1 MLASVT
7 VRAPAKVNL
16 ALGVGPLRPDGY
28 HGLATVFH
36 AVGLYDD
43 LVATPLPEGSGLQ
56 LVVEGEGA
64 GLVPLDGSNLAARA
78 VQALVPHGASTDVSL
93 TIRKGIPVAGGMAG
107 GSADAAAALVASDAL
122 FDLGL
127 GRDRLLEIAATL
139 GSDVPF
145 ALHGGTAI
153 GSDRGTNLTTA
164 LVRGTYHWVFVLAEE
179 GLSTPLVYREFDR
192 LHEGVTPIGEPVVP
206 AALMAALRAGD
217 AVALGKAL
225 HNDLQRPAVTL
236 RPHLAQVLS
245 IGHEYGA
252 LGGVVSGS
260 GPTCAFLARD
270 DAHSVDLAVAFTA
283 SGVCR
288 TVRRATGPV
297 PGARV
302 VDQRV
307 DT

>member
-64 GLVPLDGSNLAARA
+64 GEVPLDGTNLAARA
-78 VQALVPHGASTDVSL
+78 VAALEVYGASPDISL

-107 GSADAAAALVASDAL
+107 GSADAAAALVATDAL

-127 GRDRLLEIAATL
+127 GKEHLLDIAATL

-153 GSDRGTNLTTA
+153 GSDTGTRLTTA
-164 LVRGTYHWVFVLAEE
+164 LVRGSYHWVFVLAEE

-192 LHEGVTPIGEPVVP
+192 LSAGRAVPEPVVP
-206 AALMAALRAGD
+206 DALMAALRAGD

-225 HNDLQRPAVTL
+225 HNDLQQPAVLL

-270 DAHSVDLAVAFTA
+270 DAHAVDLAVAFSA

-288 TVRRATGPV
+288 TVKRAIGPV

-302 VDQRV
+302 VDHRSEA
-307 DT
+307 

>member
-64 GLVPLDGSNLAARA
+64 GEVPLDGTNLAARA
-78 VQALVPHGASTDVSL
+78 VAALEVYGASPDISL

-107 GSADAAAALVASDAL
+107 GSADAAAALVATDAL

-127 GRDRLLEIAATL
+127 AKEHLLDIAATL

-153 GSDRGTNLTTA
+153 GSDTGTRLTTA
-164 LVRGTYHWVFVLAEE
+164 LVRGSYHWVFVLAEE

-192 LHEGVTPIGEPVVP
+192 LSAGRAVPEPVVP
-206 AALMAALRAGD
+206 DALMAALRAGD

-225 HNDLQRPAVTL
+225 HNDLQQPAVLL

-270 DAHSVDLAVAFTA
+270 DAHAVDLAVAFSA

-288 TVRRATGPV
+288 TVKRAIGPV

-302 VDQRV
+302 VDHRSGA
-307 DT
+307 

>member
-1 MLASVT
+1 VLASVT

-16 ALGVGPLRPDGY
+16 ALGVGPLRADGY

-43 LVATPLPEGSGLQ
+43 LVATPLPTGSGLQ

-64 GLVPLDGSNLAARA
+64 GQVPLDATNLAARA
-78 VQALVPHGASTDVSL
+78 VAALEPYGASSDVSL
-93 TIRKGIPVAGGMAG
+93 AIRKGIPVAGGMAG
-107 GSADAAAALVASDAL
+107 GSADAAAALVATDAL

-127 GRDRLLEIAATL
+127 GKDRLLEIAATL

-153 GSDRGTNLTTA
+153 GSDRGTSLTTA

-192 LHEGVTPIGEPVVP
+192 LHEGVTPMGEPTVP
-206 AALMAALRAGD
+206 DELMAALRAGD

-225 HNDLQRPAVTL
+225 HNDLQRPALAL

-245 IGHEYGA
+245 VGHEYGA
-252 LGGVVSGS
+252 IGGVVSGS

-270 DAHSVDLAVAFTA
+270 DTHAVDLAVAFTA

-288 TVRRATGPV
+288 TVKRATGPV

-307 DT
+307 DV

>member
-1 MLASVT
+1 

-64 GLVPLDGSNLAARA
+64 AEVPLDRSNLAARA
-78 VQALVPHGASTDVSL
+78 ATALEVYGASPDVSIA
-93 TIRKGIPVAGGMAG
+93 IRKGIPVAGGMAG
-107 GSADAAAALVASDAL
+107 GSADAAAALVAIDAL
-122 FDLGL
+122 FDLAL
-127 GRDRLLEIAATL
+127 GRDHLLDIAAAL

-153 GSDRGTNLTTA
+153 GSDTGTQLTTA

-179 GLSTPLVYREFDR
+179 GLPTPLVYREFDR
-192 LHEGVTPIGEPVVP
+192 LTAGAPLREPLVP
-206 AALMAALRAGD
+206 DELMAALRAGD

-225 HNDLQRPAVTL
+225 HNDLQRPAVRL

-252 LGGVVSGS
+252 LGGIVSGS

-270 DAHSVDLAVAFTA
+270 DEHAVDLAVAFTA

-288 TVRRATGPV
+288 TVKRAVGPV

-302 VDQRV
+302 VDQRAGA
-307 DT
+307 

>member
-16 ALGVGPLRPDGY
+16 ALGVGPVRPDGY
-28 HGLATVFH
+28 HGLATVFQ

-43 LVATPLPEGSGLQ
+43 LVATPLPAGSGLQ

-64 GLVPLDGSNLAARA
+64 GQVPLDATNLAARA
-78 VQALVPHGASTDVSL
+78 VAALEPYGASRDVSL

-107 GSADAAAALVASDAL
+107 GSADAAGALVAIDAL

-127 GRDRLLEIAATL
+127 GRDDLLDIAASL

-153 GSDRGTNLTTA
+153 GSDTGTRLTTA
-164 LVRGTYHWVFVLAEE
+164 LVRGTYHWVFVLADE

-192 LHEGVTPIGEPVVP
+192 LHAGTGAIPEPTVP
-206 AALMAALRAGD
+206 PELMTALRAGD
-217 AVALGKAL
+217 PVALGGWL
-225 HNDLQRPAVTL
+225 HNDLQRAALSL
-236 RPHLAQVLS
+236 RPQLAQVLG
-245 IGHEYGA
+245 IGAEYGA
-252 LGGVVSGS
+252 LGGIVSGS

-270 DAHSVDLAVAFTA
+270 DEHAVDLAVAFTA

-288 TVRRATGPV
+288 TVKRAIGPV

-302 VDQRV
+302 VDHRV
-307 DT
+307 ES

>member
-43 LVATPLPEGSGLQ
+43 LVATTLPEGSGLQ

-64 GLVPLDGSNLAARA
+64 GTVPLDDTNLAARA
-78 VQALVPHGASTDVSL
+78 VQALVPYGASTDISL

-107 GSADAAAALVASDAL
+107 GSADAAASLVAIDAL

-127 GRDRLLEIAATL
+127 GKDRLLDIGATL

-192 LHEGVTPIGEPVVP
+192 LHEGVTPIGEPTVP
-206 AALMAALRAGD
+206 DELMAALRAGD
-217 AVALGKAL
+217 AVALGKSL

-307 DT
+307 DA

>member
-1 MLASVT
+1 VLSSVT

-16 ALGVGPLRPDGY
+16 ALGVGPLREDGF

-43 LVATPLPEGSGLQ
+43 LVATPLPEGSGVQ
-56 LVVEGEGA
+56 VVVEGEGA
-64 GLVPLDGSNLAARA
+64 AEVPLDRTNLVWRA
-78 VQALVPHGASTDVSL
+78 LELLEPYGASPDVSM

-107 GSADAAAALVASDAL
+107 GSADAAAALVALDAL

-127 GRDRLLEIAATL
+127 SRETLTALGAEL

-145 ALHGGTAI
+145 ALHGGTAV
-153 GSDRGTNLTTA
+153 GRDRGTELTTA
-164 LVRGTYHWVFVLAEE
+164 LVRGSFHWVFALAHE
-179 GLSTPLVYREFDR
+179 GLSTPAVYRECDR
-192 LHEGVTPIGEPVVP
+192 LREGARVAEPEVP
-206 AALMAALRAGD
+206 ESLMKALLSGDPGAVGAALT
-217 AVALGKAL
+217 
-225 HNDLQRPAVTL
+225 NDLQHAAVSL
-236 RPHLAQVLS
+236 RPQLGQVLDV
-245 IGHEYGA
+245 GADYGA

-270 DAHSVDLAVAFTA
+270 DEHALDLAVAFTA

-288 TVRRATGPV
+288 TVRRAVGPV

-302 VDQRV
+302 VDQRAA
-307 DT
+307 

>member
-36 AVGLYDD
+36 AVGIYDD

-64 GLVPLDGSNLAARA
+64 AEVPLDRSNLAARA
-78 VQALVPHGASTDVSL
+78 AAALEVYGASPDVSIA
-93 TIRKGIPVAGGMAG
+93 IRKGIPVAGGMAG
-107 GSADAAAALVASDAL
+107 GSADAAAALVAIDAL

-127 GRDRLLEIAATL
+127 GRDHLLDIAAAL

-153 GSDRGTNLTTA
+153 GSDTGTQLTTA

-179 GLSTPLVYREFDR
+179 GLPTPLVYREFDR
-192 LHEGVTPIGEPVVP
+192 LTAGAPLREPVVP
-206 AALMAALRAGD
+206 DELMAALRAGD

-225 HNDLQRPAVTL
+225 HNDLQRPAVRL

-252 LGGVVSGS
+252 LGGIVSGS

-270 DAHSVDLAVAFTA
+270 DEHAVDLAVAFTA

-288 TVRRATGPV
+288 TVKRAVGPV

-302 VDQRV
+302 VDQRAGA
-307 DT
+307 

>member
-1 MLASVT
+1 

-36 AVGLYDD
+36 AVGIYDD
-43 LVATPLPEGSGLQ
+43 LVATPLPEGSGVQ
-56 LVVEGEGA
+56 VVVEGEGA
-64 GLVPLDGSNLAARA
+64 GQVPLDGTNLAARA
-78 VQALVPHGASTDVSL
+78 VAALEVYGASPDISL

-107 GSADAAAALVASDAL
+107 GSADAAAALVATDAL

-127 GRDRLLEIAATL
+127 GKEHLLDIAATL

-153 GSDRGTNLTTA
+153 GSDTGTQLTTA
-164 LVRGTYHWVFVLAEE
+164 LVRGSYHWVFVLAEE
-179 GLSTPLVYREFDR
+179 GLSTPLVYREYDR
-192 LHEGVTPIGEPVVP
+192 INAGRTVPEPVVP
-206 AALMAALRAGD
+206 DALMAALRAGD
-217 AVALGKAL
+217 AVALGTSL
-225 HNDLQRPAVTL
+225 HNDLQQPAVLL

-270 DAHSVDLAVAFTA
+270 DAHGVDLAVAFSA

-288 TVRRATGPV
+288 TVKRAIGPV

-302 VDQRV
+302 VDHRAEV
-307 DT
+307 

>member
-16 ALGVGPLRPDGY
+16 ALGVGPLRRDGY

-36 AVGLYDD
+36 AVGVYDD
-43 LVATPLPEGSGLQ
+43 LVATPLRTGSGVQ
-56 LVVEGEGA
+56 LVIEGEGA
-64 GLVPLDGSNLAARA
+64 GVVPLDDTNLAVRA
-78 VQALVPHGASTDVSL
+78 VRALETYGGSLDVSV

-107 GSADAAAALVASDAL
+107 GSADAAAALVAIDAL

-127 GRDRLLEIAATL
+127 GRDHLLDIGATL

-145 ALHGGTAI
+145 ALAGGTAI
-153 GSDRGTNLTTA
+153 GSDRGTRLTTA
-164 LVRGTYHWVFVLAEE
+164 LVRGTYHWVFVLAEQ

-192 LHEGVTPIGEPVVP
+192 IRAGVVPIPDPVVP
-206 AALMAALRAGD
+206 AELMAALRAGD
-217 AVALGKAL
+217 AAALGRSL
-225 HNDLQRPAVTL
+225 HNDLQGAAVSL

-245 IGHEYGA
+245 IGEEYGA

-270 DAHSVDLAVAFTA
+270 DEHAVDLAVAFTA

-288 TVRRATGPV
+288 TVKRAMGPV

-307 DT
+307 EH

>member
-1 MLASVT
+1 VLASVT

-16 ALGVGPLRPDGY
+16 ALGVGALRPDGY

-64 GLVPLDGSNLAARA
+64 GEVPLDGTNLAARA
-78 VQALVPHGASTDVSL
+78 VAALKPHGASTDVSL
-93 TIRKGIPVAGGMAG
+93 TIRKRIPVSGGMAG
-107 GSADAAAALVASDAL
+107 GSADAAAALVAVDAL
-122 FDLGL
+122 FELGL
-127 GRDRLLEIAATL
+127 GRDHLLEIAATL

-153 GSDRGTNLTTA
+153 GSDTGTRLTTA
-164 LVRGTYHWVFVLAEE
+164 LVRGTYYWVFVLAQE
-179 GLSTPLVYREFDR
+179 GLSTPLVYRELDR
-192 LHEGVTPIGEPVVP
+192 LRAVEGAVAEPSVP
-206 AALMAALRAGD
+206 DDLMAALRAGD
-217 AVALGKAL
+217 AVALGRSL
-225 HNDLQRPAVTL
+225 RNDLQRPAVVL

-245 IGHEYGA
+245 VGHEYGA

-270 DAHSVDLAVAFTA
+270 DTHAVDLAVAFTA

-288 TVRRATGPV
+288 TVKRAVGPV
-297 PGARV
+297 PGARA
-302 VDQRV
+302 VDQRAE
-307 DT
+307 D